1 MSNCLLFPWVLPLRW
16 SIQIFFYDKALPGT
30 CMFFIVDTTSIIIYG
45 ISLLSVVYKHFDILN
60 LILFMPE
67 EGKPETSWSKK
78 QKRKVFGFHSIQAT
92 LVRCL
97 LFCHLFRK
105 CIEKCSY
112 LFSVGCM
119 LFVFIQVPQSFA
131 LLLQKLCWKYSYLFC
146 VGCLLKLFNVHLV
159 PKNWNIY
166 FHFPHINALLITGC
180 LIVALVGGSI
190 PLIITPWAFL
200 SFGGW

>member
-16 SIQIFFYDKALPGT
+16 SIQIFFYDNNLPGT

-78 QKRKVFGFHSIQAT
+78 QKRKVFSFHSIQAT

-105 CIEKCSY
+105 CIEKFSY
-112 LFSVGCM
+112 LFSVGCLLPHPTSTKVWFNQTLFWNPPIIKHSPSLEWPHFM
-119 LFVFIQVPQSFA
+119 YIQNLFVWLYTLHTVAAATSEYMLNIFIFV
-131 LLLQKLCWKYSYLFC
+131 
-146 VGCLLKLFNVHLV
+146 
-159 PKNWNIY
+159 
-166 FHFPHINALLITGC
+166 
-180 LIVALVGGSI
+180 
-190 PLIITPWAFL
+190 
-200 SFGGW
+200 